1 MIQQT
6 SLMAWND
13 IQPSLSQRQ
22 QDVYDL
28 FKKYGQL
35 YDQKIAFLLNLPI
48 NCVTPRRNELQNK
61 KNLIKKE
68 GIIISEYSNKPV
80 NIYNIINK

>member
-28 FKKYGQL
+28 FKK
-35 YDQKIAFLLNLPI
+35 
-48 NCVTPRRNELQNK
+48 
-61 KNLIKKE
+61 
-68 GIIISEYSNKPV
+68 
-80 NIYNIINK
+80 